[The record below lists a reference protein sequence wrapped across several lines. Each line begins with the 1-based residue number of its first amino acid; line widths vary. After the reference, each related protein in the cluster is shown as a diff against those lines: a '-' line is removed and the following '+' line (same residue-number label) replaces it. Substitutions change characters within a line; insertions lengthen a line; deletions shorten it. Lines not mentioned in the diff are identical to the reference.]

1 MHSKT
6 RTITARLGDFVD
18 SFIPPAIAADSRR
31 RSLARLFLISHLLGP
46 FLGNTV
52 PLSLY
57 ILSPAPGWDIA
68 VLAASITGF
77 WLFPIALRLGVR
89 YELLTAISIQN
100 LIFCILWACYFNGGV
115 TSPTLPWMLTIPL
128 LSFFYIGALVR
139 MRTIVLAIFA
149 VNIVGFTAIYTLA
162 PPPSNGIPLEQIQV
176 LGIIS
181 TCAASLYTIMMA
193 VYYARALASQAEIET
208 EMRSHLETA
217 GNLQRAAAEAERAS
231 IAKSEFLAKMSH
243 ELRTPL
249 NAVIGYSQMLLEEAA
264 DMGEDDYVDDY
275 RRILASGEH
284 LLRLVNNVLDL
295 SKLEAGRA
303 EFFKEPVSV
312 RRSVDDVVRS
322 LTTLTQTNGNTVEV
336 RVEAGAEVMIGD
348 AMMIQRA
355 LSNIVENAVKFT
367 KNGNVAIA
375 CRRATCEDGD
385 CVDFVVTDDGPGIP
399 AHELPHLFEQFS
411 VADDLTAA
419 KYGGTGVG
427 LALVHRLATLMGGT
441 VMVDTEVGRGST
453 FTIRLPLGVA
463 TTTEEP
469 LATGKARAEHAR
481 DSGVD
486 THDPK
491 MAVAVNG

>member
-1 MHSKT
+1 MSSMT
-6 RTITARLGDFVD
+6 RVVTARLGDFVD
-18 SFIPPAIAADSRR
+18 SFIPPALAADPNR

-52 PLSLY
+52 PLSL
-57 ILSPAPGWDIA
+57 LLVSPHPGYDIA

-89 YELLTAISIQN
+89 YELLTGLSIQN
-100 LIFCILWACYFNGGV
+100 LMFCILWACYFNGGV
-115 TSPTLPWMLTIPL
+115 TSPTLPWVLTIPL
-128 LSFFYIGALVR
+128 LAFFYIGSMER
-139 MRTIVLAIFA
+139 MRTIVLALFA
-149 VNIVGFTAIYTLA
+149 VNIVGFAAIYGLV
-162 PPPSNGIPLEQIQV
+162 PPPSNGIPLEHIQI
-176 LGIIS
+176 LGMIS

-193 VYYARALASQAEIET
+193 VYYARALASQSEIEA
-208 EMRSHLETA
+208 EMRSHLVTA
-217 GNLQRAAAEAERAS
+217 DNLQRAAADAERAS

-264 DMGEDDYVDDY
+264 DMDEDDHVDDY

-295 SKLEAGRA
+295 SKLEAGRV
-303 EFFKEPVSV
+303 EFHKEPISV
-312 RRSVDDVVRS
+312 RRTVDEVVRS
-322 LTTLTQTNGNTVEV
+322 LKTLAKANGNTVDV
-336 RVEAGAEVMIGD
+336 RVDAGAEVMIGD
-348 AMMIQRA
+348 GMMIQRA

-367 KNGNVAIA
+367 RNGTVEIA
-375 CRRATCEDGD
+375 CRRSTGDDGD
-385 CVDFVVTDDGPGIP
+385 VVDFEVTDDGPGIP
-399 AHELPHLFEQFS
+399 ANELPHLFEQFS
-411 VADDLTAA
+411 VADDLTSA

-427 LALVHRLATLMGGT
+427 LALVHRLCSLMGGS

-463 TTTEEP
+463 AAPEETPQIATTRGD
-469 LATGKARAEHAR
+469 AARVIGGE
-481 DSGVD
+481 
-486 THDPK
+486 TNDPK